1 MVCRIIP
8 LFQTDFNE
16 IVELWETSVKATHHF
31 LQPEEINFYKPYIL
45 KYALPLCRLHGI
57 KETDGR
63 LAAFIGLSEDKTEML
78 FVHPDYFNRGYGSK
92 LITFAEHTF
101 GINKVDVNEEN
112 PRALNFY
119 LHIGYK
125 IIGRSEIDGNGKPHP
140 LLFLEKQS

>member
-16 IVELWETSVKATHHF
+16 IVELWETSVKVTHHF

-45 KYALPLCRLHGI
+45 KYTLPLCRLLGI

-92 LITFAEHTF
+92 LITFAEHIF